1 MITSEVPP
9 IVEINDLYT
18 FVTVHLIVVII
29 TITDFTVCIRYNY
42 RGGYFTSYLAVMMLI
57 LWILAYCGVNSHI
70 INNSVYDI
78 IRNIIIGGSIT
89 STLQILT
96 QVMCLIVSYV
106 RVKRY

>member
-18 FVTVHLIVVII
+18 FMTVHLIVVII

-42 RGGYFTSYLAVMMLI
+42 RGGYFVSYLAVMMLI

-70 INNSVYDI
+70 INNRVCDI

-89 STLQILT
+89 SALQILT